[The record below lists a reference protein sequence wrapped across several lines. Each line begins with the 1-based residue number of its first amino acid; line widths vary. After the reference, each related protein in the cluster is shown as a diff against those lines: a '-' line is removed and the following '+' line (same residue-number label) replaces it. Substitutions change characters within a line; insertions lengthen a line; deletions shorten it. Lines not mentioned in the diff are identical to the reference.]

1 VQSPVHYFQEKT
13 YVDQPAGQ
21 PTTVESS
28 RAAAGNPEIA
38 VTGASEP
45 RHAGSLHPG
54 ELAHAA
60 VMAALCVATAIVAA
74 AAPSL
79 RHLIIGDVECRR

>member
-1 VQSPVHYFQEKT
+1 M
-13 YVDQPAGQ
+13 
-21 PTTVESS
+21 
-28 RAAAGNPEIA
+28 A

-60 VMAALCVATAIVAA
+60 AMAALCVASAIIAA
-74 AAPSL
+74 AVPSL
-79 RHLIIGDVECRR
+79 WHLIIGGVECRR

>member
-1 VQSPVHYFQEKT
+1 
-13 YVDQPAGQ
+13 VDHPGGQ
-21 PTTVESS
+21 TTTAESS
-28 RAAAGNPEIA
+28 RAAAGNPEMV

-60 VMAALCVATAIVAA
+60 VMAALCVATAIIAA
-74 AAPSL
+74 AAPL
-79 RHLIIGDVECRR
+79 RHLIIGGVECPH